1 MADLIDRKI
10 LIRRMCAHCR
20 DNCVNDCFDLKII
33 KSIPSGVV
41 RCGECERYDAKL
53 GTCPEVDNPL
63 INYLTPDDFCSRG
76 KRRTDPYTITQA
88 EAPMTETNPLVAVCI
103 AECEERERER
113 R

>member
-10 LIRRMCAHCR
+10 LIRRMCAHCT

-41 RCGECERYDAKL
+41 RCGECEHYEGLMHLCRKWDEYGLA
-53 GTCPEVDNPL
+53 ES
-63 INYLTPDDFCSRG
+63 DFCSYAK
-76 KRRTDPYTITQA
+76 KRIDPYTITQA

-113 R
+113 NG

>member
-1 MADLIDRKI
+1 MTDLIDRKI
-10 LIRRMCAHCR
+10 LIRRMCAHCT

-41 RCGECERYDAKL
+41 TCEYCSHKDKYDLWCHLLNRAITNDNYCSFAK
-53 GTCPEVDNPL
+53 
-63 INYLTPDDFCSRG
+63 R
-76 KRRTDPYTITQA
+76 KTDPYTITQA